1 MEYNELIK
9 ARHSVRKYSEKKVS
23 PELLREILEAGR
35 LAPTAR
41 NMQVQRILAVQSDA
55 GIAKLNECSPCLFG
69 ASTVL
74 VAAFD
79 TRPMNGNY
87 GRVDASIALA
97 HMMLKAADL
106 GLGTVWVGIFD
117 HDELHEQ
124 FNIPEE
130 YEIVSILP
138 VGYPAEDSRP
148 SAMHEDRLPL
158 ADTVQF
164 ESY

>member
-9 ARHSVRKYSEKKVS
+9 ARHSVRKYSKKKVS

-41 NMQVQRILAVQSDA
+41 NMQVQRILAVQSDE

-69 ASTVL
+69 ATTVL

-87 GRVDASIALA
+87 GRVDASIALT

-130 YEIVSILP
+130 YEIVSIMP
-138 VGYPAEDSRP
+138 VGYPAENSKP
-148 SAMHEDRLPL
+148 SAFHEDRLPL
-158 ADTVQF
+158 EDTVQF